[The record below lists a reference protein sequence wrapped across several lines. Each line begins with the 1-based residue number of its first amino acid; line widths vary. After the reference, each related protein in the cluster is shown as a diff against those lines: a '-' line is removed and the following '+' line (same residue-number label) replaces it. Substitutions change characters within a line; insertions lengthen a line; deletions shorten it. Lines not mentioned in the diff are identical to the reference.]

1 MAKLLKLRR
10 GNTSQHGSFTGAEGE
25 VTVDTDKDTLVVHDG
40 SQAGGRPL
48 AREDMSN
55 VSAASIATSKIAAG
69 ALPTNVTVA
78 SANIVDGTI
87 VNADVNASAAIDG
100 TKVSPN
106 FGSQD
111 IQTSGDLK
119 IIGPLPNIQLTDS
132 DHDSDYRITNANGSF
147 LIYDITNSDARV
159 SINPSGVVDIAGNL
173 NAGAGLDVTGDITVT
188 ADTTVGG
195 TLLANGRL
203 STNNDYNYFQS
214 NSNSN
219 ASLTIK
225 KSASGA
231 DSIDYLQCRDSS
243 NALKF
248 KIGGNGNIDIVNGI
262 DVSGDITVT
271 GTVDGVDLAGLN
283 NTVSALGI
291 AGGAIASA
299 TTATTQSA
307 SDNSTK
313 VATTAYTDTAI
324 SNLVNSAPATLD
336 TLGEIAT
343 ALNNDAALNTT
354 LTNSIATKLPTA
366 GGTITGSLTVNNTV
380 SDGKGDL
387 RKIPLNFHNAGTYTL
402 VASDAGKVVS
412 EATSGA
418 NITVPANIFTG
429 GDAVTI
435 MNHNSGNTTITQ
447 GSGVTMYNSADGST
461 GNRTLAARGMATIF
475 YREHNVAYIQGSGLS

>member
-1 MAKLLKLRR
+1 MSLIKVQNIQHTGNSNNAISLASDSSVSLKHSGNAKIATDS
-10 GNTSQHGSFTGAEGE
+10 GG
-25 VTVDTDKDTLVVHDG
+25 VTVTGNITVSGTVDNVDIATKDTLFSG
-40 SQAGGRPL
+40 L
-48 AREDMSN
+48 T
-55 VSAASIATSKIAAG
+55 AS
-69 ALPTNVTVA
+69 
-78 SANIVDGTI
+78 
-87 VNADVNASAAIDG
+87 
-100 TKVSPN
+100 
-106 FGSQD
+106 
-111 IQTSGDLK
+111 SGV
-119 IIGPLPNIQLTDS
+119 LTD
-132 DHDSDYRITNANGSF
+132 
-147 LIYDITNSDARV
+147 
-159 SINPSGVVDIAGNL
+159 GV
-173 NAGAGLDVTGDITVT
+173 
-188 ADTTVGG
+188 
-195 TLLANGRL
+195 
-203 STNNDYNYFQS
+203 
-214 NSNSN
+214 
-219 ASLTIK
+219 
-225 KSASGA
+225 
-231 DSIDYLQCRDSS
+231 
-243 NALKF
+243 
-248 KIGGNGNIDIVNGI
+248 
-262 DVSGDITVT
+262 
-271 GTVDGVDLAGLN
+271 
-283 NTVSALGI
+283 
-291 AGGAIASA
+291 
-299 TTATTQSA
+299 TATTQSA

-324 SNLVNSAPATLD
+324 SNLVNSAPSTLD

-354 LTNSIATKLPTA
+354 LTNSIATKLPLA